1 MRMEKIAT
9 REAYGKALVKLGEKN
24 QDVVVLDADLSKST
38 KTEEFAKAFP
48 ERFINVGIAEQN
60 MMGTAAGL
68 AASEKI
74 PFVSSFAMFA
84 TGRAFEQIRNTVAYP
99 ELNVKIA
106 ASHAGISVGEDGA
119 SHQSVE
125 DISIIRSIPNMTV
138 IVPSDAVET
147 EAAVMAAAEI
157 KGPVYIRMGR
167 MAVPTV
173 NGEDYRFQW
182 GKGVVFREGT
192 DVLLVGTGLMVDVC
206 LRAAEGLQQEG
217 ISAGV
222 LNIHTIKP
230 IDGET
235 IIRMAK
241 ATGAVVTAEE
251 HSIIGG
257 LGSAVAE
264 VLCESYPVPM
274 KRVGIN
280 DAFGE
285 SGKPMELL
293 SKFGLDPQS
302 VMAAA
307 KDVIRRKKQL

>member
-1 MRMEKIAT
+1 M
-9 REAYGKALVKLGEKN
+9 
-24 QDVVVLDADLSKST
+24 
-38 KTEEFAKAFP
+38 
-48 ERFINVGIAEQN
+48 
-60 MMGTAAGL
+60 
-68 AASEKI
+68 
-74 PFVSSFAMFA
+74 
-84 TGRAFEQIRNTVAYP
+84 
-99 ELNVKIA
+99 
-106 ASHAGISVGEDGA
+106 
-119 SHQSVE
+119 
-125 DISIIRSIPNMTV
+125 
-138 IVPSDAVET
+138 
-147 EAAVMAAAEI
+147 
-157 KGPVYIRMGR
+157 
-167 MAVPTV
+167 
-173 NGEDYRFQW
+173 
-182 GKGVVFREGT
+182 
-192 DVLLVGTGLMVDVC
+192 
-206 LRAAEGLQQEG
+206 QQEG

>member
-1 MRMEKIAT
+1 
-9 REAYGKALVKLGEKN
+9 
-24 QDVVVLDADLSKST
+24 
-38 KTEEFAKAFP
+38 
-48 ERFINVGIAEQN
+48 
-60 MMGTAAGL
+60 
-68 AASEKI
+68 
-74 PFVSSFAMFA
+74 
-84 TGRAFEQIRNTVAYP
+84 
-99 ELNVKIA
+99 
-106 ASHAGISVGEDGA
+106 
-119 SHQSVE
+119 
-125 DISIIRSIPNMTV
+125 
-138 IVPSDAVET
+138 
-147 EAAVMAAAEI
+147 
-157 KGPVYIRMGR
+157 

>member
-68 AASEKI
+68 AASGKI